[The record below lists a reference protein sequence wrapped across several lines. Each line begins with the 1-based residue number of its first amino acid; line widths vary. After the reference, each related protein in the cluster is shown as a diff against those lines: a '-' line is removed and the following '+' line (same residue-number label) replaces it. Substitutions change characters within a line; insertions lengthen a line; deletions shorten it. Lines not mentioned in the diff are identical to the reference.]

1 MTTRQLVLASASP
14 ARLRV
19 LQNAGF
25 DPEVVVSGISE
36 DIAARSTDR
45 MVRDLAVAKA
55 EAVAPLRP
63 QSLVLGCD
71 SMLEVEGRALGK
83 PKNAG
88 EALATWGL
96 LRGADHVLF
105 TGHCLVDTASGRRA
119 VGVARTTVRFGQP
132 DPAELEAYVATG
144 EPLLTAGG
152 FTIDGR
158 GAAFVDGVDGDPNN
172 VLGLSVALVRRLLR
186 ELGVSLTELWTPT

>member
-1 MTTRQLVLASASP
+1 MSMRHLVLASASP

-19 LQNAGF
+19 LRNAGL
-25 DPEVVVSGISE
+25 DPEVVVSGVSE
-36 DIAARSTDR
+36 DIATTSTAD
-45 MVRDLAVAKA
+45 MVRTLAVAKA

-63 QSLVLGCD
+63 GSLVLGCD
-71 SMLEVEGRALGK
+71 SMLEVDGRARGK

-88 EALATWGL
+88 EALTTWRR
-96 LRGADHVLF
+96 LRGSAQVLF
-105 TGHCLVDTASGRRA
+105 TGHCLVDAASGQRA
-119 VGVARTTVRFGQP
+119 VGVARTTVRFGDP
-132 DPAELEAYVATG
+132 DGPELEAYVASG

-172 VLGLSVALVRRLLR
+172 VLGLSVALLRRLLR
-186 ELGVSLTELWTPT
+186 ELGVSISDLWTAT